1 MSGGDDR
8 FYVLTCAG
16 MDRIRRSAA
25 FQALSREQAE
35 MAEEM
40 LLTAFGGANRISMQ
54 IVRGRLKS
62 LAAEIRP
69 DDEMGLRQVVLEA
82 LEAI

>member
-1 MSGGDDR
+1 MSGGDNR
-8 FYVLTCAG
+8 FYVLTG
-16 MDRIRRSAA
+16 EGVERIRRSAA

-40 LLTAFGGANRISMQ
+40 LLTAFGGANRISVQ
-54 IVRGRLKS
+54 IVRARLKS
-62 LAAEIRP
+62 LAAEIRLE
-69 DDEMGLRQVVLEA
+69 DEMGLRQVVLEA

>member
-1 MSGGDDR
+1 MSGGEDR
-8 FYVLTCAG
+8 FYVLTDEG

-25 FQALSREQAE
+25 FRALSREQAE

-40 LLTAFGGANRISMQ
+40 LPTAFGGANRISMQ
-54 IVRGRLKS
+54 IVRARLKS